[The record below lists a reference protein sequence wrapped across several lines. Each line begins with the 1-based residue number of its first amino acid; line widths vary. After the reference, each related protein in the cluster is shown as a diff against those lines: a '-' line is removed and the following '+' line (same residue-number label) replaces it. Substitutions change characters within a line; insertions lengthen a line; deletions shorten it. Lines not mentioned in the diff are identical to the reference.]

1 MRTLGIAAF
10 LSAIFFSLTAARA
23 QGPMPAPASK
33 PSAEP
38 SAYCRSGAQAIFSGS
53 GEAELANLQQACR
66 RGDIIAVSTASQGSV
81 FAIGRLCDFSKSII
95 NAGGFVLCSLT
106 ATRTLR

>member
-1 MRTLGIAAF
+1 MRVVAF
-10 LSAIFFSLTAARA
+10 LSAIILSLTAASG
-23 QGPMPAPASK
+23 QGPTPAAAPK

-38 SAYCRSGAQAIFSGS
+38 SAYCRSGAQAIFSSS
-53 GEAELANLQQACR
+53 GEAELANLQQVCR
-66 RGDIIAVSTASQGSV
+66 RGDIIAVSTAGQGSV

-106 ATRTLR
+106 ATRPLR

>member
-1 MRTLGIAAF
+1 MCIVVF
-10 LSAIFFSLTAARA
+10 LSAIFLSLTAARA
-23 QGPMPAPASK
+23 QGPIPTSAAAPK
-33 PSAEP
+33 PSVEP

-66 RGDIIAVSTASQGSV
+66 RGDIIAVSTAGQGSV
-81 FAIGRLCDFSKSII
+81 FAIGRLCDFGKSIV

-106 ATRTLR
+106 GTRALR